1 MSVAA
6 CPLSRSPDFSPR
18 LPVDFDA
25 LEEPWIP
32 AVEEG
37 RLLVDL
43 ADLKNAPR
51 LPRLDVVFWW
61 PFAASFGFCDFFP
74 ERFGGTASL
83 NALLFLGTACR
94 IGVDVG
100 WGSFVGSR
108 GGASSSIRIRS
119 PCPRAQETTDRK
131 RGALDFDA

>member
-25 LEEPWIP
+25 LEEPWRP
-32 AVEEG
+32 AVDEG
-37 RLLVDL
+37 RLPVDL
-43 ADLKNAPR
+43 ADLKNAPK

-61 PFAASFGFCDFFP
+61 PFAASFDLLDFFP
-74 ERFGGTASL
+74 DRFGGAASL
-83 NALLFLGTACR
+83 NARLFLGTACR
-94 IGVDVG
+94 IGVDTG
-100 WGSFVGSR
+100 IGSFVGSR

-119 PCPRAQETTDRK
+119 PCPRAHETTDRK